1 VSVDAASQCTQS
13 TLVACSALT
22 VGLMSKEHFTPRYMA
37 SEKQIK
43 KLDISETDEL
53 SDIAEFFEEF
63 DEGTEVGEYIQALGF
78 MLRYTYMIDTPA
90 LVEALEKEA
99 REQAKMMRQNYREII
114 REQAKMMRQ
123 NYREIIEPVTIETI
137 RTELVYDESWEDNE
151 SEENELDQR
160 GSDSDS
166 AGTEDSTAH

>member
-1 VSVDAASQCTQS
+1 MSVDAASQCTQS

-114 REQAKMMRQ
+114 
-123 NYREIIEPVTIETI
+123 EPVTIETI